1 MKNTGTDMTP
11 GTQLPLDIRLRDDA
25 TAANYIGEAGHRLL
39 TATGIVYLWGESGTG
54 RSHLLQAACHNAGAL
69 GSRAI
74 YLVEVTRYAPD
85 VLYDLEQLEL
95 VCVDD
100 IHQVVGHTAWE
111 TALFHLVNAVR
122 DRKGTLLLSADRPA
136 ARLDVGLADLKSRLL
151 AAHTIQTDVLD
162 DAAKLE
168 VLQQKASRQGIRLS
182 EEVCRFIMS
191 RSARDMRSLVD
202 LLARLEVE
210 TLRSQRRLTVPFVKQ
225 VLDL

>member
-1 MKNTGTDMTP
+1 MNPPTM
-11 GTQLPLDIRLRDDA
+11 QLPLDIRLRDDA
-25 TAANYIGEAGHRLL
+25 TFANYIGDAARQV
-39 TATGIVYLWGESGTG
+39 AAASGIVYLWGEAGSGRT
-54 RSHLLQAACHNAGAL
+54 HLLQAACHEARNL
-69 GSRAI
+69 GRTSI
-74 YLVEVTRYAPD
+74 YLCDMRRHSPEIFR
-85 VLYDLEQLEL
+85 DLERLAV

-100 IHQVVGHTAWE
+100 IHDVLGQDDWE